1 MKRSIATVLLV
12 AALFAAACSKQ
23 SGGSQT
29 AGSDASQSL
38 STLSAEVASYEVL
51 AGEPQR
57 LLIGLFTPNG
67 LVSYGSV
74 QVTVSGPDAQEGA
87 PAAFT
92 SQPLTASFVQVPE
105 DGQPVLTGDEL
116 DAASAREPE
125 VTLPIDAHGVYQVN
139 DLTLTEPGIYD
150 ATVDVML
157 ADGSTGT
164 ASTAFEVTANAKYP
178 AVGQEAPKTKNL
190 TVDDHADAKLT
201 AVDSRATADGVPDP
215 TLHESTIAGAIG
227 EGRPVVVVVSTPVYC
242 QSRFCG
248 PVTDEVQSLSE
259 RYGDVADFVHLE
271 VWRDFQ
277 GKVVNEGAAQWVL
290 RGKGPNQELT
300 EPWIFLVDADGT
312 IVDRWQNV
320 LDGRQLAAALEALP
334 TGSAAS

>member
-1 MKRSIATVLLV
+1 MKRPTAAVLLIF
-12 AALFAAACSKQ
+12 ALLAAACSNE

-29 AGSDASQSL
+29 EGTDVSQDL
-38 STLSAEVASYEVL
+38 TTLSAEIASYEML

-57 LLIGLFTPNG
+57 LLVGLFTPNG
-67 LVSYGSV
+67 LVSYGNV
-74 QVTVSGPDAQEGA
+74 QLTVSGPDAQAGA

-92 SQPLTASFVQVPE
+92 SEPLTASFVQVPE
-105 DGQPVLTGDEL
+105 DGQPVLTDDEL
-116 DAASAREPE
+116 EAASTREPE

-139 DLTLTEPGIYD
+139 DLTVTEPGIYD
-150 ATVDVML
+150 ATVNVTL

-164 ASTAFEVTANAKYP
+164 ASTAFEVTAEAKYP
-178 AVGQEAPKTKNL
+178 AVGQAAPKTENL
-190 TVDDHADAKLT
+190 TLDDHADAKLT
-201 AVDSRATADGVPDP
+201 AVDSRATAAGVPD
-215 TLHESTIAGAIG
+215 TVLHEATIADAIDN
-227 EGRPVVVVVSTPVYC
+227 GRPVVVVVSTPVYC

-248 PVTDEVQSLSE
+248 PVTDEVQALAE
-259 RYGDVADFVHLE
+259 RYGDAADFVHLE

-277 GKVVNEGAAQWVL
+277 GKVVNEGAAEWVL

-300 EPWIFLVDADGT
+300 EPWIFLVGPDGT